1 MPTVTKGKKASVP
14 TKTGGSY
21 SYTYADLADVTAAGI
36 PVLGKHGLSF
46 TSRPRRCDGG
56 DYELEGVLM
65 HTSGETSTG
74 SLPLHGRTPQEL
86 GSALTYARRYL
97 FGCLTVKKLAERA
110 GDAETLITVH
120 ASAGVAAM
128 TEAVKASPP
137 NVKILAITALT
148 SFTDDELISIYRT
161 TRTLL
166 VNELAV
172 RATMAGVPGIVCAT
186 NDLPLIKHMRLLTV
200 VPGIRLPGDNIN
212 DQVHV
217 GTGEGADLAVIG
229 RPITQASNPLD
240 AVKRINDFFQQNG
253 EKK

>member
-1 MPTVTKGKKASVP
+1 MDSKIIVALDNMKWKDAIE
-14 TKTGGSY
+14 
-21 SYTYADLADVTAAGI
+21 LAD
-36 PVLGKHGLSF
+36 K
-46 TSRPRRCDGG
+46 
-56 DYELEGVLM
+56 LEGHVWGYKLNDALHDRACNLSYITAHGNLM
-65 HTSGETSTG
+65 LDPKLYDIPSTV
-74 SLPLHGRTPQEL
+74 
-86 GSALTYARRYL
+86 AN
-97 FGCLTVKKLAERA
+97 TVKKLAERA

>member
-1 MPTVTKGKKASVP
+1 MTSTLATALVAFQSEMPTVTKGKKASVP

-97 FGCLTVKKLAERA
+97 FGCLTGIVTDDDDDAQAANHAKRSNPRQEAEERKKAEWTAAGQRA
-110 GDAETLITVH
+110 RAAWQANHSGEAFDFTAMDEHFQSGHNGMRLGQADTQTLI
-120 ASAGVAAM
+120 AYA
-128 TEAVKASPP
+128 EALEA
-137 NVKILAITALT
+137 
-148 SFTDDELISIYRT
+148 R
-161 TRTLL
+161 
-166 VNELAV
+166 
-172 RATMAGVPGIVCAT
+172 
-186 NDLPLIKHMRLLTV
+186 
-200 VPGIRLPGDNIN
+200 
-212 DQVHV
+212 
-217 GTGEGADLAVIG
+217 
-229 RPITQASNPLD
+229 
-240 AVKRINDFFQQNG
+240 
-253 EKK
+253 